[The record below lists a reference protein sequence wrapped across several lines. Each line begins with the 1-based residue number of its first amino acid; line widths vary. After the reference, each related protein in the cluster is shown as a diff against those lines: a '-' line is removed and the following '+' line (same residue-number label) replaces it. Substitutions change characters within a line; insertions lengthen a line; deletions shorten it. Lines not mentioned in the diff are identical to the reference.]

1 MNPRDAGY
9 ALAALTLAASG
20 QALAADALINEFTT
34 QNLTEILGEMGGT
47 DITANSDQNGIA
59 TVTSKFAGEP
69 TNFTMIGCK
78 SGQTCRDLQMWILY
92 GADGNRFNATF
103 ANGFNGEWLDAT
115 AYAAQD
121 GSLML
126 RSLLIANGGVTREH
140 IKESIKLLLN
150 APNLLVDYNSKQG
163 QIAARPD
170 AMKVLS
176 SPSTR
181 QREPYIPRGEIAKR
195 RLPQ

>member
-1 MNPRDAGY
+1 MKVLTVAA
-9 ALAALTLAASG
+9 ALAALALAASA
-20 QALAADALINEFTT
+20 QALAADTLINEFTT
-34 QNLTEILGEMGGT
+34 QNLTEILGEMGGSEVT
-47 DITANSDQNGIA
+47 AKPDEEGIT
-59 TVTSKFAGEP
+59 TVTAKFAGEP

-78 SGQTCRDLQMWILY
+78 SGQTCRDLQIWILY
-92 GADGNRFNATF
+92 DADGDRFNAAY

-115 AYAAQD
+115 AYAAKD

-140 IKESIKLLLN
+140 VKESVKLLLN
-150 APNLLVDYNSKQG
+150 AQNLLVDYNSKQG

-176 SPSTR
+176 SPTAR